1 MQPAARRR
9 QGISHVL
16 PVVEQNVRS
25 PDLVCGETQVL
36 HPRMFALVP
45 LEVVV
50 EPALKHTQTRT
61 QCGLQR
67 TGEDW
72 CSHYL
77 GLCFTGTRVL
87 MMGPRLHVKQQRTE
101 TPSTTSSPPRVLT
114 IRSHML
120 VVSIWFFSSC
130 KKPKHKPKQINTSF

>member
-1 MQPAARRR
+1 MQLAARRR
-9 QGISHVL
+9 QGFSHVL

-36 HPRMFALVP
+36 HPRMFTLVP

-67 TGEDW
+67 AGEDW

-87 MMGPRLHVKQQRTE
+87 MMGLTAVVCTLNSKELKPPQQRPHHCGSL
-101 TPSTTSSPPRVLT
+101 PSGA
-114 IRSHML
+114 IC
-120 VVSIWFFSSC
+120 WW
-130 KKPKHKPKQINTSF
+130 